1 MTKQKATPRGR
12 LAIVGAG
19 VIGLSCAWRAAEAG
33 WSVELIDPAPGS
45 GSSWVAGG
53 MLAPV
58 TEAWPGE
65 EELLEL
71 GSESLGRWPEF
82 ATALAQAADAP
93 AGLRTEGTVV
103 VAAAAGDRAELD
115 DLANYLGRLGRDVS
129 VLSARELRRLEPS
142 IGPDVRGG
150 LSVPGD
156 LAVDNRVLLA
166 ALLAAADRAGVRFV
180 EAWATRVA
188 ADGVQLAAGAERTG
202 AEWAGAERTG
212 AERAGAGWAGAER
225 AGAGWAG
232 AERTGAERTGAGWA
246 AAERAG
252 AGWAGADR
260 TGAGSGERGGTGR
273 AELAGGRWIEAD
285 AVLIAAGA
293 HSAGL
298 HAGLDGLVRPVKGE
312 ILRLRHRVGAL
323 PPPSRTVRAVV
334 DGRPVYAVPR
344 DGGGLVIGATQYETG
359 FDTEP
364 TVGGVRDLLRDAERV
379 LPGVAEYALVEAAA
393 GLRPGTP
400 DNLPLI
406 GSLAGGPPGSGA
418 VAGGP
423 LVATGHGRNGM
434 LLAPITAAA
443 VLAMLSG
450 EPGPPAVA
458 VADPARLTRA
468 ALGPATPTDPAASA
482 DPAALT
488 GPTARR

>member
-1 MTKQKATPRGR
+1 MTEQRATPAGR

-33 WSVELIDPAPGS
+33 WAVELVDPAPGS

-65 EELLEL
+65 EDLLEL
-71 GSESLGRWPEF
+71 GADSLGRWPEF
-82 ATALAQAADAP
+82 AAALAEAAGTP

-103 VAAAAGDRAELD
+103 VAAGAGDRAELD
-115 DLANYLGRLGRDVS
+115 DLAGYLAKVGREVD
-129 VLSARELRRLEPS
+129 VLSARELRRLEPA

-156 LAVDNRVLLA
+156 LAVDNRVLLG
-166 ALLAAADRAGVRFV
+166 ALRAAADCAGVRFV
-180 EAWATRVA
+180 EAGARAVT
-188 ADGVQLAAGAERTG
+188 ADGV
-202 AEWAGAERTG
+202 
-212 AERAGAGWAGAER
+212 
-225 AGAGWAG
+225 
-232 AERTGAERTGAGWA
+232 
-246 AAERAG
+246 
-252 AGWAGADR
+252 
-260 TGAGSGERGGTGR
+260 
-273 AELAGGRWIEAD
+273 ELADGRRVPAD
-285 AVLIAAGA
+285 AVLVAAGA
-293 HSAGL
+293 HSAAL
-298 HAGLDGLVRPVKGE
+298 HPALDGLVRPVKGE
-312 ILRLRHRVGAL
+312 ILRLRHRPGAL

-379 LPGVAEYALVEAAA
+379 LPGVAEYALVEATA

-406 GSLAGGPPGSGA
+406 GSLGGTSR
-418 VAGGP
+418 GGP

-434 LLAPITAAA
+434 LLAPITVAA
-443 VLAMLSG
+443 VLALLAG
-450 EPGPPAVA
+450 EPVPAAVL
-458 VADPARLTRA
+458 VADPARLTR
-468 ALGPATPTDPAASA
+468 T
-482 DPAALT
+482 ALT